1 MKRKL
6 RTRLDLLLPDVESKV
21 LTNQSKMK
29 SQHDVHARSRE
40 FSIGDSVFAR
50 NFLGSPK
57 WISAVITRILG
68 PVTYLME
75 LADGRIWKRH
85 VDHLRSK
92 ADCLIVQN
100 DNPLP
105 LIIPPSETMER
116 PIADNSVPNTSSAG
130 EPEVRD
136 KHNSRPSESKSPKRP
151 NVPQV
156 QENQQP
162 ESLNLPRRSLR
173 KIQTPI
179 RLTDFVLK

>member
-1 MKRKL
+1 
-6 RTRLDLLLPDVESKV
+6 
-21 LTNQSKMK
+21 
-29 SQHDVHARSRE
+29 
-40 FSIGDSVFAR
+40 
-50 NFLGSPK
+50 
-57 WISAVITRILG
+57 
-68 PVTYLME
+68 ME

-92 ADCLIVQN
+92 ADCSIVQN

-105 LIIPPSETMER
+105 LIIPPSETA
-116 PIADNSVPNTSSAG
+116 ITDNSVPNTSSAG

-136 KHNSRPSESKSPKRP
+136 KHNSRPSESKSSKRP

-156 QENQQP
+156 QGNQQP
-162 ESLNLPRRSLR
+162 ESLNLPQRSLR